1 MCQNPISLYSRG
13 REVRRNQGDLL
24 PAYGGWALTF
34 DVVFGV
40 FAAAMV
46 AIAVLSIRWAV
57 GRDREAR
64 RLKDQSGGV
73 GKSEQ

>member
-1 MCQNPISLYSRG
+1 M
-13 REVRRNQGDLL
+13 
-24 PAYGGWALTF
+24 TF

-64 RLKDQSGGV
+64 RLKEQSAGAGGA
-73 GKSEQ
+73 EH